1 MLEFLVIGAEN
12 SGKTLLIK
20 KIKNIYGNDNNN
32 NDDDDMI
39 EEDTM
44 ATVGVDITTISLNNN
59 KKVTLREI
67 GGSMVSRWL
76 TFLDEDNCNYL
87 IFVIDISN
95 MSSLSTSL
103 VLLMEMFTIVLKVKK
118 QQRILIIFNKIDL
131 IDVASRQKARN
142 ILSINEIIDEGKRNG
157 IIVDTLEGS
166 SIDNTL
172 ALNVIRYIKKYLVS

>member
-1 MLEFLVIGAEN
+1 MVEFLVIGSES

-20 KIKNIYGNDNNN
+20 KIKNIYDNENNN
-32 NDDDDMI
+32 NEDDI

-59 KKVTLREI
+59 NKITLREI

-76 TFLDEDNCNYL
+76 TFIDDDNYNVL

-103 VLLMEMFTIVLKVKK
+103 VLLIEMFEIVLKVKK
-118 QQRILIIFNKIDL
+118 PKNILILFNKIDL
-131 IDVASRQKARN
+131 IDITSQQIARN
-142 ILSINEIIDEGKRNG
+142 ILSINEIIIEGKRNG
-157 IIVDTLEGS
+157 IIIDILEGS
-166 SIDNTL
+166 NIDNTL
-172 ALNVIRYIKKYLVS
+172 ALNVIEYIKKYLVII